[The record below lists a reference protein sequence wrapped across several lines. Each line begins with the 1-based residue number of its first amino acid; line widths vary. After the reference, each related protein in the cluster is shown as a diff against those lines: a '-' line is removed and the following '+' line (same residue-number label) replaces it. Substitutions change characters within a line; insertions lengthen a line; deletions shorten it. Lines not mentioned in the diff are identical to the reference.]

1 MKLTLTAIKEQAIRK
16 DNSEVRQSVT
26 SSLNLFFSSLL
37 EKAKKGKEVGKEKI
51 TEGIKGLGKAGSGTE
66 NEKAS
71 ITRKGMAK
79 RGKGRKGKGTRTPRE
94 GMERRGKDRK
104 IGKGY

>member
-1 MKLTLTAIKEQAIRK
+1 VKEKATRE

-26 SSLNLFFSSLL
+26 SSLNLFLSSLL
-37 EKAKKGKEVGKEKI
+37 EKAKKGKELGKEKI
-51 TEGIKGLGKAGSGTE
+51 TEGIKGLGKAGNGAENE
-66 NEKAS
+66 NEKAG
-71 ITRKGMAK
+71 TPRTGRGK
-79 RGKGRKGKGTRTPRE
+79 REKGRKGTGRARTPRE